1 MTAIAPRETPAAVKE
16 WCSSMMEPW
25 ATLVVSGQRLPQAIQ
40 NKMFQLKA
48 RFGRLPTNYS
58 ELIRLDQLIG
68 KPSPR

>member
-1 MTAIAPRETPAAVKE
+1 MPAPTFQGVAPAIVTN
-16 WCSSMMEPW
+16 S
-25 ATLVVSGQRLPQAIQ
+25 ATLVVPGQRLPQAIQ